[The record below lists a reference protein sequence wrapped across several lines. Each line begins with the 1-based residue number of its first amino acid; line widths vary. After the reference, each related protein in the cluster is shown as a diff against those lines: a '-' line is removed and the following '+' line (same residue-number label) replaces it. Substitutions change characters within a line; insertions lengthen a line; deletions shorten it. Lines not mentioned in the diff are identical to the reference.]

1 MSRTRRVA
9 LFQLPTFLFCCL
21 FFWNGAVAQTPGSAP
36 PGGRQQQGLPADL
49 RDVGIDQRLDQLLP
63 LGLEFRD
70 ETGATVKLGK
80 YFGGRPVILTL
91 VYYHC
96 PMLCAHALN
105 GMIGALRA
113 LPFDAGDQ
121 FEVVAVSF
129 NSSDSPQSARIK
141 KDAVLRRYGRPGA
154 ERGWHFLTADQASI
168 DALTR
173 AVGFRYKFL
182 PTTGQFAHSS
192 GLFVVTPQGRLS
204 RYFYGIEYSPRDLR
218 LGLVEAS
225 AGKIGSPV
233 DQLLLYCYHYD
244 PMTGKY
250 GAVIMSFVRL
260 AGGLSVVGLLA
271 LVLVLRRRDKEEASV
286 PRT

>member
-1 MSRTRRVA
+1 MRRTRHVPP
-9 LFQLPTFLFCCL
+9 FQLLAFLFCCL
-21 FFWNGAVAQTPGSAP
+21 LLWNSGQAQTPGSAP

-49 RDVGIDQRLDQLLP
+49 REVGIDQRLDQPLP
-63 LGLEFRD
+63 LELEFRD

-121 FEVVAVSF
+121 FEVVTVSF
-129 NSSDSPQSARIK
+129 DPSETPQSARIK
-141 KDAVLRRYGRPGA
+141 KDAVLRRYGRAGA

-168 DALTR
+168 DGLTR

-182 PTTGQFAHSS
+182 AATGQFAHSS
-192 GLFVVTPQGRLS
+192 AIFVVTPQGRLS

-250 GAVIMSFVRL
+250 GAVIMNFVRL
-260 AGGLSVVGLLA
+260 AAGLSVAGLV
-271 LVLVLRRRDKEEASV
+271 VLVLMLRSRQPAAGSRQ
-286 PRT
+286 

>member
-1 MSRTRRVA
+1 M
-9 LFQLPTFLFCCL
+9 
-21 FFWNGAVAQTPGSAP
+21 PGSAP
-36 PGGRQQQGLPADL
+36 QGGRQQQGLPADL
-49 RDVGIDQRLDQLLP
+49 RDVGIDQRLDQPLP
-63 LGLEFRD
+63 LELEFRD

-129 NSSDSPQSARIK
+129 NPSETPQSARIK
-141 KDAVLRRYGRPGA
+141 KDAVLRRYGRAGA

-168 DALTR
+168 DGLTR

-182 PTTGQFAHSS
+182 PATGQFAHSS
-192 GLFVVTPQGRLS
+192 GIFVVTPQGRLS

-250 GAVIMSFVRL
+250 GAVIMNFVRL
-260 AGGLSVVGLLA
+260 AGGLTVAGLLA
-271 LVLVLRRRDKEEASV
+271 LVWVLRRREG
-286 PRT
+286 